1 LGGIN
6 NINNK
11 ITPVTNRVTGKP
23 HPPQDKPEKDFKE
36 VLEAVRSQH
45 GVSLSKHAQAR
56 MMSRNIILDKNQ
68 MERLSTA
75 VERARQKG
83 IRDTLVLMDDNAFVI
98 NVKSTTIVTAANR
111 EALKDKVF
119 TNIDGAVIV

>member
-1 LGGIN
+1 LGGVN

-11 ITPVTNRVTGKP
+11 ITPATNPMAGKP
-23 HPPQDKPEKDFKE
+23 HPLQDKPEKDFKE
-36 VLEAVRSQH
+36 VLEAVRSQQ

-68 MERLSTA
+68 VERLNTA